1 MAKQLNVSLNFQ
13 ANTGQAKQSMME
25 LQTLLTQIAVQGSSV
40 SVDDNSIK
48 NASKAAKELS
58 MHLTNAFNAE
68 TGNFDLSKLDRSL
81 KASKSNI
88 QDLTFQLLTVGS
100 TGQEAFVK
108 LAQVIST
115 ADRPVISLTNKLNG
129 MLTTLKNTA
138 RWQISSSVLHG
149 FMGAVQS
156 AYGYAQDLNES
167 LNNIRIVTGYD
178 TAQMAKFAEE
188 ANRAAKALST
198 TTTAYTDA
206 SLIFYQQGLSGD
218 AVTERADVVI
228 KMANVT
234 GESATEVSDY
244 MTAVWNNF
252 ADGAKELE
260 YYADVMTALGAATA
274 SSTDEIAAGLE
285 KFAAVSETVGLSYE
299 YATAALATVTATTR
313 QSADVVGTA
322 FKTLFA
328 RIQDLEL
335 GETLDDGT
343 TLGTYSQALAKV
355 GINIKDTSGQLKDM
369 DVILEEMAS
378 KWDGL
383 SKAQQTALAQAVA
396 GVRQY
401 TQLVALMD
409 NWDFMESN
417 LAVANSADNTLNQQA
432 QIYEESWAAASKR
445 VRASM
450 EAIYD
455 DILDDEFF
463 IDITNGFSA
472 LIDSL
477 DAFIDG
483 VGGMKGVLFGVGT
496 VLLSMFSHQIQPALE
511 NLRHTL
517 AVTFSTAEKQAAQ
530 MANKMHQALTESVD
544 KARAQGIELNESSQT
559 ALDNALDMNVAKAKM
574 QAVSD
579 KLNATEKQRAEQELA
594 IMGIV
599 QQETQALADRIV
611 KQKEAIDLTREEIRI
626 KQEALIAEGSSGK
639 AFEITG
645 KDRDKEE
652 EDLIEAKNAANAAFL
667 ASRTNEHKD
676 ALNQAKAALE
686 EHRRATE
693 DAAYASEQFAT
704 KLAESYAKEMEAT
717 EGNIRHSQAIVSVS
731 DVLEPYGEK
740 LDKISRQYANHKSS
754 IPDVQA
760 AVNALGSEIRSVVGD
775 SMPELDRALEQV
787 AGAASKNELN
797 SALDGLRE
805 ALQKAQIPAKDLEK
819 ILTKLG
825 SGKTVSAIKS
835 DYQKLN
841 KETALL
847 AKRTEEL
854 RNKQSQL
861 NKMVNE
867 FNPTH
872 VVTGLERIA
881 KTAAGLGQVAMMA
894 QSLRAVFSAWSNDD
908 LSFGEK
914 ITTTLMSLSML
925 IPSVIGAIKN
935 LNTATA
941 VGNLNMVSAVLT
953 HASYVKTLKDE
964 AAQSTVNAALQR
976 LTNAQDKELAANA
989 AAKLMV
995 KKGLITA
1002 DQQEAYAELFLA
1014 TAKEANNLKDGESLT
1029 LETLLQVAKSKTIG
1043 TYLASAGTLAIE
1055 TIAKGGA
1062 IGASIAHTATLI
1074 AEQLAAWGL
1083 NAALTPLLAVI
1094 LLVVAAIGAVVAVG
1108 ALLVA
1113 AFNAIKNSTPEAKLK
1128 AAEEEA
1134 TRMSQA
1140 LNQARE
1146 AADALKQ
1153 SIDGYDSA
1161 VEKLKTLTQG
1171 TEEWTEALNEANA
1184 AAQKLIEEN
1193 PELAGKYSFNANTG
1207 LIEFEKGALDGLQNA
1222 ANQKVTTATSQSL
1235 EAQNRVLEQ
1244 KNSNLLGNTT
1254 KSDNALGFALMGG
1267 SVGSA
1272 IAAAVHDSMQ
1282 QSVLAK
1288 LADEFS
1294 LADGNLSKAMDELS
1308 AADLA
1313 LIASLGLTD
1322 TELQKMCVELSANN
1336 EAIKQNNKQIAH
1348 TNYSGNKDYE
1358 NSSNKDFLAEVLG
1371 SDIDEK
1377 TEQLY
1382 QLKYSDAA
1390 GMYTDKNMQKQY
1402 AELMGYEWKE
1412 NLSGNKGKYL
1422 DASGQ
1427 EITIDDEQV
1436 RRYLAQQEAIGKV
1449 GDTIAETSGKISE
1462 LALAETRLSK
1472 TADGSI
1478 ESYEQYKKTMMAYG
1492 KELGFTEEQID
1503 SFIQKQGHMQKEAKT
1518 ASLASNIAG
1527 WGHDE
1532 EASKKAAES
1541 LAQGLTDEQLQIAL
1555 RVSAESS
1562 SYDEFMRGFEQA
1574 LNESILESFQNSAS
1588 GVEDLMA
1595 TMSEGKNLTAAQID
1609 TLEQDENFQ
1618 AYLEETGQTMLDFTS
1633 ANYSERYRII
1643 SSFYADLKASEYE
1656 ALENS
1661 KQNYQADLAEY
1672 QAIIDYKR
1680 SLDESGKET
1689 DASQAIKAQ
1698 FDNIDFS
1705 AYVDMDIS
1713 DVESEMDK
1721 IQEAIDEIDGQKIK
1735 LDMEWESTD
1744 AIENS
1749 MKKIGNFANVMQNDA
1764 KKVGNSYQLTAAQ
1777 AKEWMQVYP
1786 ELFANADVTTDGL
1799 ISLNQDYVNEFIG
1812 GQEASTDAAID
1823 ANIQQLE
1830 SRISELEAE
1839 KEAYEADLELAESNA
1854 VGKEQLANAS
1864 TEFLA
1869 EQRERLVDYYINS
1882 GLDEVAA
1889 NKAALNT
1896 MGLNEEEYSELVANS
1911 YSRNAANQIK
1921 SAEQGASGQSSV
1933 LGKLWGKIKDWASRV
1948 GNLFKNV
1955 WGALTGQVQWSDVW
1969 GAWSGG
1975 SVTSDVQVSGL
1986 SAYDHN
1992 GNFQEGF
1999 EAERNAVLDEVNSSY
2014 ADALR
2019 TSIADIDSRIANI
2032 RAEIAYNEAL
2042 RNQTLDDYGSTD
2054 PDDVDGTND
2063 KDKTEEEKQ
2072 KEIEEMIEDAERYH
2086 EITREIEAM
2095 ERALERLGKQ
2105 KERAFGADKV
2115 ALMDKELAAMEDLYK
2130 KEEELLNAQR
2140 VFLAADQM
2148 AIENAFTT
2156 DIDLDSNGNI
2166 SNYSDLVAEA
2176 QGALNQARQTYNESA
2191 QTDEDKAALEE
2202 AEKLYEQRISYLE
2215 QYEETLDG
2223 VNDQIDKMTEQL
2235 YAMQDLQFEK
2245 FNYIMEVDMAAVEEE
2260 LKMIDH
2266 YLSKIEDDFYSAEE
2280 AARLLVGTL
2289 EELSRGQFGGKMQQ
2303 YMDNLAYAEQK
2314 QAELEELYKNKQ
2326 ISEEQYQEGLSNIRD
2341 MYYENMAALQEL
2353 DKQMMEYYSNTL
2365 AQAQEELSKYTSQME
2380 HQTAVL
2386 EHFQSLITLMGKQND
2401 YKMIGKVLEGQVE
2414 TTKNSAEVSRQWYEA
2429 RRAAADDLAAEY
2441 ADAVERGAS
2450 PEELEMIKQKWQDA
2464 EVAANEAQEQMLA
2477 DAEAWA
2483 EALKAVLENKLADL
2497 GQTLENALTGEFGS
2511 FDQMTTAME
2520 RANSLQEE
2528 YLTTTN
2534 QIYETNKL
2542 MRTAQ
2547 QEIDKSTNSVAKR
2560 KLQAYIEETKELQNQ
2575 TKLSQYE
2582 LDIQQAKYDLLL
2594 AEIALEEAQ
2603 QSKSTVRLQRDS
2615 EGNFGYVYTADSNQ
2629 MAEAQ
2634 QNLEDAQNKL
2644 YNIGLD
2650 GANDYAQKYQQTM
2663 SEMYDTMA
2671 QLQQDYLN
2679 GAFESEAEYNAAMEA
2694 AKQYY
2699 YQKLQDYSQ
2708 LYSVALTTDSRVV
2721 SDAWSTDFSSMIYDT
2736 EKWMSEVNKYVD
2748 GTAQA
2753 FIDWQTAVSGPGGV
2767 TSIIGG
2773 SLEEVGGNVDS
2784 VTQKSQAL
2792 ANVTKNEVIPGLES
2806 ELTAVDNLTG
2816 AYARMRDTI
2825 SQTIEKYEQLINGI
2839 NDSQTQDWQSEDSG
2853 SGSGNGDNTGS
2864 NNTGSD
2870 SNNTDSGSEDENNT
2884 NTGNDNNNGN
2894 TSTSTDLTAGQEV
2907 TVKTTATKFATGENM
2922 WSAVKGNKFKVMSV
2936 NGDTVLIGD
2945 PCGPNYSD
2953 TGITGYVKKTDLE
2966 GFDTGGYTGNWGGSY
2981 GKLALLHK
2989 KELILKE
2996 GDTANFLEGMSI
3008 LDKIVSAIDLYSMN
3022 SQLGGML
3029 SSPSLGRVSDNMLE
3043 QQVHIEASFPAVQDR
3058 NEIEEAFNNLIN
3070 RASQYANRK

>member
-1 MAKQLNVSLNFQ
+1 MAKQLNVNL
-13 ANTGQAKQSMME
+13 
-25 LQTLLTQIAVQGSSV
+25 
-40 SVDDNSIK
+40 
-48 NASKAAKELS
+48 
-58 MHLTNAFNAE
+58 AFNADTSQAKAQIQSLSKSLQDIAKMPGNASSLFDDTQIKKASQAALE
-68 TGNFDLSKLDRSL
+68 LQQHLSKAVNTDTGKLDLSRFSSSL
-81 KASKSNI
+81 KASNR
-88 QDLTFQLLTVGS
+88 DLSTYCDTLLS
-100 TGQEAFVK
+100 TGEEGQQAFLK
-108 LAQVIST
+108 LAQAIASADTPVTRVNKKLAEMGVVI
-115 ADRPVISLTNKLNG
+115 
-129 MLTTLKNTA
+129 KNTA
-138 RWQISSSVLHG
+138 RWQISSSILHG

-156 AYGYAQDLNES
+156 AYGYAQDLNDS
-167 LNNIRIVTGYD
+167 LNDIRIVTGQNID
-178 TAQMAKFAEE
+178 QMKDFAVE
-188 ANRAAKALST
+188 ANRAAKALSAT
-198 TTTAYTDA
+198 TTEYTNA
-206 SLIFYQQGLSGD
+206 SLIYYQQGLSKEQ
-218 AVTERADVVI
+218 VLERADITV
-228 KMANVT
+228 KMANVANQ
-234 GESATEVSDY
+234 SAEVVSDQ

-252 ADGAKELE
+252 YDGSKSLE

-274 SSTDEIAAGLE
+274 SSTDEIAGGLE
-285 KFAAVSETVGLSYE
+285 KFAAIGETIGLSYE
-299 YATAALATVTATTR
+299 YAASALATITSNTR
-313 QSADVVGTA
+313 QSEEVVGTA
-322 FKTLFA
+322 LKTIFA
-328 RIQDLEL
+328 RIQGLNL

-343 TLGTYSQALAKV
+343 TLNKYSTALQKV
-355 GINIKDTSGQLKDM
+355 GISIFDQTGELKKMDT
-369 DVILEEMAS
+369 ILDEMGS
-378 KWDGL
+378 KWGDL
-383 SKAQQTALAQAVA
+383 NKAQQVALAQTVA

-401 TQLVALMD
+401 NQLVSLMD
-409 NWDFMESN
+409 NWNKGDSDSFQAN
-417 LAVANSADNTLNQQA
+417 LNTARNSEGALQQQA
-432 QIYEESWAAASKR
+432 DIYAESWEAAQDRVTAAA
-445 VRASM
+445 
-450 EAIYD
+450 ENIYD
-455 DILDDEFF
+455 SLINDEFF
-463 IDITNGFSA
+463 IDLLNGFEKV
-472 LIDSL
+472 LETIGGL
-477 DAFIDG
+477 VDG
-483 VGGMKGVLFGVGT
+483 LGGLKGVVGVVGSVFLT
-496 VLLSMFSHQIQPALE
+496 HFAKQMPETLE
-511 NLRHTL
+511 NLRQNFMVLTGQAKKEMVKVQDTMSAKL
-517 AVTFSTAEKQAAQ
+517 AVQMSAPGASESFKLQAEGIASVSKMKQKLILESKNLTTQERADYEARIKNVEAMYDEAAALAKLADEQEQTATASANSLAENAAKDAQGLINKHTQASKNKKTAENYALAAADNNDYVDWKKYNEEMNKAAQ
-530 MANKMHQALTESVD
+530 AQEDFNQKIDKMAEAYAKLDVKDIVD
-544 KARAQGIELNESSQT
+544 ASGN
-559 ALDNALDMNVAKAKM
+559 
-574 QAVSD
+574 
-579 KLNATEKQRAEQELA
+579 
-594 IMGIV
+594 
-599 QQETQALADRIV
+599 
-611 KQKEAIDLTREEIRI
+611 IDPS
-626 KQEALIAEGSSGK
+626 KQEAMAQAVKKVTDEYK
-639 AFEITG
+639 QQITQYT
-645 KDRDKEE
+645 KLDVLQS
-652 EDLIEAKNAANAAFL
+652 DLTSQTSKW
-667 ASRTNEHKD
+667 K
-676 ALNQAKAALE
+676 K
-686 EHRRATE
+686 
-693 DAAYASEQFAT
+693 YASEIDKSEKAVKELKVSMTGYKTAIKGIAEQSGMTFPTKAAEKFDAVLQKPGVTAKECAEAFEKFSDSIGAELKSRLDTLTQDLEETDATLDDLELSAEGLKNMRTSAEKAAEGTT
-704 KLAESYAKEMEAT
+704 KLALST
-717 EGNIRHSQAIVSVS
+717 GNIKGQVDAGIESTFKASVAFTEFGSAVMSVS
-731 DVLEPYGEK
+731 ATIDSIK
-740 LDKISRQYANHKSS
+740 NAIS
-754 IPDVQA
+754 VF
-760 AVNALGSEIRSVVGD
+760 GD
-775 SMPELDRALEQV
+775 EGASGFEMV
-787 AGAASKNELN
+787 GAAISIVMAALSAYNSLQQLTNTLSKAGFVTKMLEAKGY
-797 SALDGLRE
+797 ALTTTASG
-805 ALQKAQIPAKDLEK
+805 AL
-819 ILTKLG
+819 T
-825 SGKTVSAIKS
+825 
-835 DYQKLN
+835 
-841 KETALL
+841 
-847 AKRTEEL
+847 
-854 RNKQSQL
+854 
-861 NKMVNE
+861 
-867 FNPTH
+867 
-872 VVTGLERIA
+872 IA
-881 KTAAGLGQVAMMA
+881 KT
-894 QSLRAVFSAWSNDD
+894 
-908 LSFGEK
+908 GE
-914 ITTTLMSLSML
+914 T
-925 IPSVIGAIKN
+925 
-935 LNTATA
+935 
-941 VGNLNMVSAVLT
+941 
-953 HASYVKTLKDE
+953 
-964 AAQSTVNAALQR
+964 
-976 LTNAQDKELAANA
+976 
-989 AAKLMV
+989 
-995 KKGLITA
+995 
-1002 DQQEAYAELFLA
+1002 
-1014 TAKEANNLKDGESLT
+1014 
-1029 LETLLQVAKSKTIG
+1029 
-1043 TYLASAGTLAIE
+1043 
-1055 TIAKGGA
+1055 
-1062 IGASIAHTATLI
+1062 
-1074 AEQLAAWGL
+1074 
-1083 NAALTPLLAVI
+1083 
-1094 LLVVAAIGAVVAVG
+1094 GAVVANTAAWYANPIMWIALIVVG
-1108 ALLVA
+1108 VIAALTVLIA
-1113 AFNAIKNSTPEAKLK
+1113 TIIKVSEALK
-1128 AAEEEA
+1128 NMSAAEQLKQAEA
-1134 TRMSQA
+1134 EAARLTQA
-1140 LNQARE
+1140 LNDAKD
-1146 AADALKQ
+1146 AAESLRS
-1153 SIDGYDSA
+1153 SIENYDGA
-1161 VEKLKTLTQG
+1161 VDKLKTLTEG
-1171 TEEWTEALNEANA
+1171 TEEWRDALNEANDA
-1184 AAQKLIEEN
+1184 ARKLIEDN
-1193 PELAGKYSFNANTG
+1193 PELAGKYSFNADTG
-1207 LIEFEKGALDGLQNA
+1207 LIEFEKGALEGLQSQA
-1222 ANQKVTTATSQSL
+1222 DQRVTAATSQSIA
-1235 EAQNRVLEQ
+1235 AQNNVLDK
-1244 KNSNLLGNTT
+1244 KNNVLLSDAT
-1254 KSDNALGFALMGG
+1254 KGDNAAVAITAGITSGF
-1267 SVGSA
+1267 
-1272 IAAAVHDSMQ
+1272 AAAVPLIGPALATSIQANAAMHDVSQ
-1282 QSVLAK
+1282 QKALSNLAEK
-1288 LADEFS
+1288 FD
-1294 LADGNLSKAMDELS
+1294 LADGNLSE
-1308 AADLA
+1308 A
-1313 LIASLGLTD
+1313 LNQMSESEMTLINSLNLND
-1322 TELQKMCVELSANN
+1322 TELQKLCSQLAANN
-1336 EAIKQNNKQIAH
+1336 DAIRENNKQLAH
-1348 TNYSGNKDYE
+1348 TNFSGNSAYE
-1358 NSSNKDFLAEVLG
+1358 NSANKDFLAEVLG
-1371 SDIDEK
+1371 ADIDAK

-1382 QLKYSDAA
+1382 ASKYQDGA
-1390 GMYTDKNMQKQY
+1390 GMTDKQAQKKY
-1402 AELMGYEWKE
+1402 AEMMGYEWKK
-1412 NLSGNKGKYL
+1412 NKGGNQGVYV
-1422 DASGQ
+1422 DSSGQ
-1427 EITIDDEQV
+1427 EVTIDDAVV
-1436 RRYLAQQEAIGKV
+1436 RKYLAQQEAINAV
-1449 GDTIAETSGKISE
+1449 GGSIEETSGKISE
-1462 LALAETRLSK
+1462 LALIETRLSK

-1478 ESYEQYKKTMMAYG
+1478 KSYERYKQTMMAYG
-1492 KELGFTEEQID
+1492 KELGFTEDQID

-1518 ASLASNIAG
+1518 ATLANNIAG

-1532 EASKKAAES
+1532 EASKQAAEA
-1541 LAQGLTDEQLQIAL
+1541 LAQGLTDEQMQIAL
-1555 RVSAESS
+1555 QVSADSS

-1574 LNESILESFQNSAS
+1574 LNQSILSSFQNSSA
-1588 GVEDLMA
+1588 GVEELMA
-1595 TMSEGKNLTAAQID
+1595 TMAEGNNLTADQID

-1661 KQNYQADLAEY
+1661 KQNYEADLAEY

-1680 SLDESGKET
+1680 SLDANGNET
-1689 DASQAIKAQ
+1689 DASKAIKDQ

-1721 IQEAIDEIDGQKIK
+1721 IQDAIDEIDGQKIK
-1735 LDMEWESTD
+1735 LDLEWESTD

-1799 ISLNQDYVNEFIG
+1799 ISLNEDYVNEFIG

-1869 EQRERLVDYYINS
+1869 EQRERLVNYYIDS

-1933 LGKLWGKIKDWASRV
+1933 LGKLWNKVRDWASKV

-1955 WGALTGQVQWSDVW
+1955 WGALTGKVQWSDVW

-1992 GNFQEGF
+1992 GNFRDGF
-1999 EAERNAVLDEVNSSY
+1999 EAERNAALDEVNSSY
-2014 ADALR
+2014 ADSLR
-2019 TSIADIDSRIANI
+2019 ASIADIDNRIASI

-2042 RNQTLDDYGSTD
+2042 RNQTLDEYGSTD

-2063 KDKTEEEKQ
+2063 QEDGKDKETKDDF
-2072 KEIEEMIEDAERYH
+2072 EEMLEDAERYH
-2086 EITREIEAM
+2086 ELTREVEAY
-2095 ERALERLGKQ
+2095 ERALEKLGKQ
-2105 KERAFGADKV
+2105 KERAFGKNKI
-2115 ALMDKELAAMEDLYK
+2115 ALMDKELETMEALYN
-2130 KEEELLNAQR
+2130 KEKELLNAQQI
-2140 VFLAADQM
+2140 FLASDLLTV
-2148 AIENAFTT
+2148 EDAFAS
-2156 DIDLDSNGNI
+2156 DVELDANGNI
-2166 SNYSDLVAEA
+2166 SNYSELTAEA
-2176 QGALNQARQTYNESA
+2176 QGALNTAKQAYNDAINAYNASE
-2191 QTDEDKAALEE
+2191 QNDTDKAALEAAEKALEE
-2202 AEKLYEQRISYLE
+2202 AEKVYEQRMGYLE
-2215 QYEETLDG
+2215 QYEETLDATH
-2223 VNDQIDKMTEQL
+2223 DQIDKMEEQL

-2245 FNYIMEVDMAAVEEE
+2245 FNYIMEVDMAAAEEE

-2326 ISEEQYQEGLSNIRD
+2326 ISEEQYQEGLSGIRD
-2341 MYYENMAALQEL
+2341 MYYENMDALQEL

-2464 EVAANEAQEQMLA
+2464 EVAANEAQEQMLS

-2679 GAFESEAEYNAAMEA
+2679 GAFESEAEYNTAMEA

-2748 GTAQA
+2748 GTARA

-2784 VTQKSQAL
+2784 VTQKSEDL
-2792 ANVTKNEVIPGLES
+2792 AKVTKEQVIPGLEA

-2825 SQTIEKYEQLINGI
+2825 SQAIEKYEQLINGI
-2839 NDSQTQDWQSEDSG
+2839 NDSQTQDWESEDDSG
-2853 SGSGNGDNTGS
+2853 SGSGNNTGSNSEGGENTDSDNGDNTDSNSDNG

-2870 SNNTDSGSEDENNT
+2870 NGT
-2884 NTGNDNNNGN
+2884 NPAA
-2894 TSTSTDLTAGQEV
+2894 TDLTAGQEV
-2907 TVKTTATKFATGENM
+2907 TVKTTATKFVTGETM
-2922 WSAVKGNKFKVMSV
+2922 WDAVKGNKFKVMSV

-2953 TGITGYVKKTDLE
+2953 TGITGYVKKSDLE

-3022 SQLGGML
+3022 SQLGGIL
-3029 SSPSLGRVSDNMLE
+3029 SSPSLGRVNDNMLE